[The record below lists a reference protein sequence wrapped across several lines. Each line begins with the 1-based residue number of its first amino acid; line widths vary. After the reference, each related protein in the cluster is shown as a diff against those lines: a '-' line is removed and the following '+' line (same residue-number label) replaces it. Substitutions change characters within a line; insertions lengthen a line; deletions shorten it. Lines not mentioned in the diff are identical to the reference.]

1 MWTVPDSPHRRSN
14 LHPASH
20 PDRESAS
27 LVTGAAGFI
36 GSHLVDALLERGG
49 RVIGVDNF
57 VRGRREHLA
66 HLSGCER
73 FQLIEAD
80 LSHEKGWRGAMAS
93 LLERDT
99 VHSLWHL
106 AANSDV
112 AAGVA
117 DPDVDLRQTF
127 LTTVTALQIAREF
140 RIGSVLFTSSSAVY
154 GESDGR
160 LDEDSGA
167 LCPISNYGA
176 MKLASEAALSAAC
189 ASWLH
194 RGVAMR
200 LPNVVG
206 SRCTHGVLCDLP
218 KRLAID
224 SGHLDVL
231 GDGYQRKPYMHV
243 REIVDALLFLE
254 DRAPAGF
261 GRINIGPED
270 ETTVREI
277 VALLIAALGLSPEI
291 HYGGAD
297 RGWVGDVPHY
307 RYATDRLKALGW
319 RARQNSAEAIAAACS
334 DIALHW
340 KDSRCSQ

>member
-1 MWTVPDSPHRRSN
+1 M
-14 LHPASH
+14 HPVSH
-20 PDRESAS
+20 PDHAATS

-36 GSHLVDALLERGG
+36 GSHLVDALLDRGD

-57 VRGRREHLA
+57 VRGQRENLA

-73 FQLIEAD
+73 FHLIEAD
-80 LSHEKGWRGAMAS
+80 LSSEEGWRGPLTS
-93 LLERDT
+93 LLEEEM

-117 DPDVDLRQTF
+117 DSDVDLRQTF
-127 LTTVTALQIAREF
+127 LTTISALRIAREF
-140 RIGSVLFTSSSAVY
+140 QIGSVLFTSSSAVY
-154 GESDGR
+154 GESDR
-160 LDEDSGA
+160 ELDEDSGP

-189 ASWLH
+189 GSWLQ

-206 SRCTHGVLCDLP
+206 SRCTHGVLFDLP
-218 KRLAID
+218 KRLAKD
-224 SGHLDVL
+224 PERLEVL

-243 REIVDALLFLE
+243 RRIVEALLFLE

-261 GRINIGPED
+261 GRFNIGPED
-270 ETTVREI
+270 EITVRDI
-277 VALLIAALGLSPEI
+277 VSLLTGTLGLSPEV

-307 RYATDRLKALGW
+307 RYRTGRLRSLGW
-319 RARQNSAEAIAAACS
+319 RAQEKSAEAVGTACMEL
-334 DIALHW
+334 AQNW